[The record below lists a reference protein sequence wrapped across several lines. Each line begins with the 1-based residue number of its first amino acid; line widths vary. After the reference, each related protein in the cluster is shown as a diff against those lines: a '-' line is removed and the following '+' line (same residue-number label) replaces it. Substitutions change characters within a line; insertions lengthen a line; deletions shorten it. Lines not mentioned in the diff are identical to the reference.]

1 MKDEHKG
8 IPIDEFVGLK
18 SKMHSVLS
26 ENNKE
31 SNAAKGAN
39 VAIEF
44 NEYKDILFKKKITR
58 HKMKRIQKKKHKI
71 GTYGVN
77 KIPLSFF
84 DDKRFILDDNFH
96 TLAYFHKD
104 ILV

>member
-44 NEYKDILFKKKITR
+44 IEYKDILFKKKITR
-58 HKMKRIQKKKHKI
+58 HKMKRIQSKKH
-71 GTYGVN
+71 
-77 KIPLSFF
+77 
-84 DDKRFILDDNFH
+84 
-96 TLAYFHKD
+96 
-104 ILV
+104 

>member
-44 NEYKDILFKKKITR
+44 NEYKDILFKLSNLSL
-58 HKMKRIQKKKHKI
+58 
-71 GTYGVN
+71 VN
-77 KIPLSFF
+77 SFF
-84 DDKRFILDDNFH
+84 
-96 TLAYFHKD
+96 
-104 ILV
+104 